1 MGDAIGARW
10 YFLVDERMSTL
21 VRTSEVK
28 VHFVVTRSG
37 KITNTHVTGKDP
49 NTALA
54 DVSLEA
60 VVNAEVPP
68 IPADVASLL
77 PDGQLEGDFAFSFF
91 N

>member
-1 MGDAIGARW
+1 M
-10 YFLVDERMSTL
+10 
-21 VRTSEVK
+21 K
-28 VHFVVTRSG
+28 VHFVVTRSC
-37 KITNTHVTGKDP
+37 KIINTHVTGKDP

-68 IPADVASLL
+68 IPPDVAALL
-77 PDGQLEGDFAFSFF
+77 PEGQLEGDFAFSFF